1 MVKKSFD
8 LRKNY
13 ANIFIMGLTKK
24 QMEVYRFISQYTDEH
39 GIAPTQREIKEHF
52 GLKSF
57 GSVQRYLNYLMDAN
71 LLERD
76 LNARR
81 GIALCSE
88 GPSKSTQNESVC
100 ELPLLGLVAAGNPI
114 EALENPDDHF
124 PVPVQMI
131 KSSHQHFALRVQG
144 DSMIEDGILEDD
156 IVIVRQ
162 TAKAE
167 VGQTIVAV
175 IDGDAT
181 LKKYFPFK
189 DKIELRPANSRLGP
203 ITVGEDVADFKIVG
217 KMVGLIRSYE

>member
-1 MVKKSFD
+1 
-8 LRKNY
+8 
-13 ANIFIMGLTKK
+13 MGLTKK
-24 QMEVYRFISQYTDEH
+24 QMEVYRFISSYTDEH
-39 GIAPTQREIKEHF
+39 GIAPTQREIKEYF

-57 GSVQRYLNYLMDAN
+57 GSVQRYLNYLMDAD

-81 GIALCSE
+81 GIVLR
-88 GPSKSTQNESVC
+88 QNDSSSVSSQETVC

-156 IVIVRQ
+156 IVIIRQ

-167 VGQTIVAV
+167 VGQTVVAL

-181 LKKYFPFK
+181 LKNYFPSK
-189 DKIELRPANSRLGP
+189 NQIELRPANSRLKP
-203 ITVGEDVADFKIVG
+203 IFVGEDITDFKIVG